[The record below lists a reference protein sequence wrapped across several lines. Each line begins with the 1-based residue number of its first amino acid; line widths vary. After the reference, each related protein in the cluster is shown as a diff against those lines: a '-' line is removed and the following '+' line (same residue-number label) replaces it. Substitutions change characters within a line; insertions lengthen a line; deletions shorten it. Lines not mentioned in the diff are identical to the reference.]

1 MSKNRKEGI
10 FLSIVFSFYN
20 EEQVLI
26 ELISRV
32 RNAIKDNKY
41 LSGYEL
47 IFVNDYSND
56 RSEEILISE
65 IQNSEDIVLVNM
77 SRNFGVGEC
86 VYAGFSVSKGDA
98 IVYMDSDLQDP
109 PEVIQDL
116 ITEFVEDQELE
127 VVYTTRKSR
136 AGESR
141 FKLLITSIAYK
152 FIKYISNIDIP
163 TSSGD
168 FKLLSRRVVDL
179 MLKHE
184 EKLPYIRGLVSFYGF
199 KQKQVLYDRDA
210 RFDGAENTKY
220 PFLSKRMIDQNI
232 DKVFISFSDAPLKIT
247 LYAGFFIALLSFSYL
262 IFIIFQYYL
271 GNNLPGWS
279 AVMSIILI
287 LGGVQV
293 SLIGFI
299 GLYIN
304 QIFLAVKGRPNYV
317 IDRIIRKDQ
326 SKDEK

>member
-1 MSKNRKEGI
+1 MINIENRKEKI

-20 EEQVLI
+20 EESVLN

-32 RNAIKDNKY
+32 RNTLNQSNH
-41 LSGYEL
+41 LNGYEL
-47 IFVNDYSND
+47 IFVNDYSTD
-56 RSEEILISE
+56 GSEKLLLKE
-65 IQNSEDIVLVNM
+65 IQNSKDIVLVNM
-77 SRNFGVGEC
+77 SRNFGTGEC
-86 VYAGFSVSKGDA
+86 VYAGLSVSKGDA
-98 IVYMDSDLQDP
+98 VVYMDSDLQDP
-109 PEVIQDL
+109 PEL
-116 ITEFVEDQELE
+116 INELIDEFVIDEEVQ
-127 VVYTTRKSR
+127 VVYTTRKTR
-136 AGESR
+136 RGESK

-152 FIKYISNIDIP
+152 FIKYISNIEIP

-199 KQKQVLYDRDA
+199 KQKQVLYDRDP

-220 PFLSKRMIDQNI
+220 PFLSKRMIDNNL
-232 DKVFISFSDAPLKIT
+232 DKVFISFSDAPLKLT
-247 LYAGFFIALLSFSYL
+247 LYLGFIVAFLAFIYLFFIIS
-262 IFIIFQYYL
+262 QYFM

-279 AVMSIILI
+279 AVMASILI
-287 LGGVQV
+287 LGGMQL

-304 QIFLAVKGRPNYV
+304 QIFLGVKNRPNYV
-317 IDRIIRKDQ
+317 IEKIIRNQ
-326 SKDEK
+326 EN